1 MSSHLIDIKLL
12 GTSFKIEVDENP
24 SYMHEVIDYLKTII
38 NKVENSTG
46 MQDPLKIAI
55 LTSVYLVD
63 ELYKEKKSEKSKEMS
78 ELTERIIS
86 CIESVLENN

>member
-1 MSSHLIDIKLL
+1 MDSNLIDIKLL

-24 SYMHEVIDYLKTII
+24 AYIKEIIDYLKTII

-46 MQDPLKIAI
+46 MQDQLKIAI
-55 LTSVYLVD
+55 LTSVYLAD
-63 ELYKEKKSEKSKEMS
+63 ELYKGKKSEKELS

-86 CIESVLENN
+86 CIETVLDDN

>member
-24 SYMHEVIDYLKTII
+24 AYMQEIIEYLKNIV
-38 NKVENSTG
+38 NKVESSTG
-46 MQDPLKIAI
+46 MYDPLKISI

-63 ELYKEKKSEKSKEMS
+63 EIYKAKKSGKELS
-78 ELTERIIS
+78 ELTERVIS
-86 CIESVLENN
+86 CIENVLEDK

>member
-24 SYMHEVIDYLKTII
+24 SYMQDIIDYLKTITS
-38 NKVENSTG
+38 KVENSTG
-46 MQDPLKIAI
+46 MHDPLKISI
-55 LTSVYLVD
+55 LTSVYLAD
-63 ELYKEKKSEKSKEMS
+63 EIYKGKKSEKEIS

-86 CIESVLENN
+86 CIEKVIEDK

>member
-1 MSSHLIDIKLL
+1 MNSHLIDIKLL

-24 SYMHEVIDYLKTII
+24 AYMHEIIDYLKTIVS
-38 NKVENSTG
+38 KVENSIG

-55 LTSVYLVD
+55 LTSVYLAD
-63 ELYKEKKSEKSKEMS
+63 EIYKGKKSEKEIS

-86 CIESVLENN
+86 CIENVLEDK

>member
-1 MSSHLIDIKLL
+1 MDSNLIDIKLL

-24 SYMHEVIDYLKTII
+24 AYIKEIIDYLKTII

-46 MQDPLKIAI
+46 MKDPLKIAI
-55 LTSVYLVD
+55 LTSVYLAD
-63 ELYKEKKSEKSKEMS
+63 ELYKGKKSEKELS

-86 CIESVLENN
+86 CIETVLDDK